1 MDLVDFFK
9 MLPLTFSKCYHLL
22 FQNVT
27 IIFPNSKFKQLKND
41 RSNAFLKI
49 NISDDEVL
57 KFIFNTQKL
66 WKM

>member
-9 MLPLTFSKCYHLL
+9 NIPNRLEKCYHLFFKMLPL
-22 FQNVT
+22 F
-27 IIFPNSKFKQLKND
+27 FPNSKFKQLKND

-49 NISDDEVL
+49 DISDDEVL

-66 WKM
+66 